1 MHSTRNSRD
10 AEKRRRVGLNAA
22 GSFDGTWN
30 RGFRSLRKWWTSVWV
45 HCARCSRW
53 VNSWNAVRMYCA
65 CYSNGSGIPRLS
77 FRWERFAK
85 LAIVFVTLGNWFS
98 LGHSRRAIFPWLV
111 FFEYFPNEKLRESYW
126 YKEYAELQE
135 LKVYEEYL
143 ELSKSRSKR
152 NSSFIGSRSLSS
164 RTTLP
169 VDFRKLR
176 IRRRNW
182 FPRNLMFKCE
192 RKQTVKFIALKCN
205 FASSQHATFVS

>member
-1 MHSTRNSRD
+1 MTEPGIGGFAVCGSGERVYGSIVHAVRDGWIVGTRCGCIV
-10 AEKRRRVGLNAA
+10 RVIPMVVE
-22 GSFDGTWN
+22 SH
-30 RGFRSLRKWWTSVWV
+30 VWV
-45 HCARCSRW
+45 LDGNVSR
-53 VNSWNAVRMYCA
+53 NL
-65 CYSNGSGIPRLS
+65 RLYLL
-77 FRWERFAK
+77 R
-85 LAIVFVTLGNWFS
+85 WFS

-192 RKQTVKFIALKCN
+192 RKQTVKFTALKCN